1 MRAACLQLRV
11 DLCQRQGN
19 TTRAL
24 KMAELAMDRG
34 ADILVFPEM
43 FITGFCYDQAPDEP
57 PYPSLDPFRAF
68 ARDHDCLIIGSLM
81 GGKYNLGFCLEPE
94 GIQFQPKIHPFDQER
109 LHFLGGGR
117 ISPLNTKWGKVGL
130 EICYDLR
137 FPEVA
142 RSLALQGA
150 DFLVT
155 IGQFP
160 AARRAHW
167 RILCLARAIE
177 NQLPHVACNWANAG
191 GSLIIDARGQVQAEA
206 SQKEEVIFAEIDL
219 EERDKWR
226 KEIFYLGD
234 RRPEIY

>member
-1 MRAACLQLRV
+1 
-11 DLCQRQGN
+11 
-19 TTRAL
+19 
-24 KMAELAMDRG
+24 MAELAVDRG

-43 FITGFCYDQAPDEP
+43 FITGFCYDQTPDEP

-81 GGKYNLGFCLEPE
+81 GGKYNLGFCLGPE
-94 GIQFQPKIHPFDQER
+94 GIQFQPKIHPFDQEKQ
-109 LHFLGGGR
+109 HFLGGGC
-117 ISPLNTKWGKVGL
+117 ISPLKTKWGKVGL

-177 NQLPHVACNWANAG
+177 NQLPHLACNWANGG
-191 GSLIIDARGQVQAEA
+191 GSLIIDARGHVNAEA
-206 SQKEEVIFAEIDL
+206 GQSEDVIFGDIDL

-226 KEIFYLGD
+226 TEIFYLGE
-234 RRPEIY
+234 RRPEVY

>member
-1 MRAACLQLRV
+1 MRAVCLQLRV

-19 TTRAL
+19 TTKAL
-24 KMAELAMDRG
+24 KLANLAIDRG

-43 FITGFCYDQAPDEP
+43 FITGFCYDQAPEEA

-68 ARDHDCLIIGSLM
+68 AQDLDCLIIGSLM
-81 GGKYNLGFCLEPE
+81 SGKYNLGFCLEPE
-94 GIQFQPKIHPFDQER
+94 GIQFQPKIHPFDQEK
-109 LHFLGGGR
+109 LHFLGGGC
-117 ISPLNTKWGKVGL
+117 ISPLKTKWGKVGL

-167 RILCLARAIE
+167 RILSLARAIE
-177 NQLPHVACNWANAG
+177 NQLPHLACNWANGG
-191 GSLIIDARGQVQAEA
+191 GSLIVDARGLIQAEA
-206 SQKEEVIFAEIDL
+206 GQGEEVIFGEIDL
-219 EERDKWR
+219 EDRDQRR
-226 KEIFYLGD
+226 KEIFYLKE
-234 RRPEIY
+234 RRPELY

>member
-1 MRAACLQLRV
+1 
-11 DLCQRQGN
+11 
-19 TTRAL
+19 
-24 KMAELAMDRG
+24 
-34 ADILVFPEM
+34 
-43 FITGFCYDQAPDEP
+43 
-57 PYPSLDPFRAF
+57 
-68 ARDHDCLIIGSLM
+68 
-81 GGKYNLGFCLEPE
+81 
-94 GIQFQPKIHPFDQER
+94 
-109 LHFLGGGR
+109 
-117 ISPLNTKWGKVGL
+117 VGL

-142 RSLALQGA
+142 RSLARQGA

-160 AARRAHW
+160 AARRTHW
-167 RILCLARAIE
+167 RILCFARAIE